1 VITAFIY
8 AGPITLACKD
18 LKKLK
23 KEGMNSAQDDLGQVQ
38 QGPPPAPYNSNDQPQ
53 GMYSVAPS
61 AIPSYVQPQQQ
72 QQVVY
77 QPAPYY
83 YGDPNAP
90 PPSYQ
95 TY

>member
-1 VITAFIY
+1 
-8 AGPITLACKD
+8 
-18 LKKLK
+18 
-23 KEGMNSAQDDLGQVQ
+23 MNSVVEDLEQVQ

-53 GMYSVAPS
+53 GMYSMAPS
-61 AIPSYVQPQQQ
+61 AYPSYVQQQQ

-83 YGDPNAP
+83 YVDPNAPPP

>member
-1 VITAFIY
+1 MITSFIF
-8 AGPITLACKD
+8 AGPIKLACED
-18 LKKLK
+18 LKKPE
-23 KEGMNSAQDDLGQVQ
+23 KERMNSAQEDLQQVQ
-38 QGPPPAPYNSNDQPQ
+38 QGPPPYYSNDQPDR
-53 GMYSVAPS
+53 MYSVAPS
-61 AIPSYVQPQQQ
+61 GNPSYVQQQQ

-83 YGDPNAP
+83 YADPNYAPP